1 MLSRCQEQPDID
13 NMSLTC
19 DLSQHQDVVRAKTGT
34 PDIIFTLIGPF
45 SPVTPDLSE
54 ADARGCSLS
63 LSLPP
68 SPISMP
74 SLLLYFLH
82 AFIPTV
88 TSFSKKRQSVQSCT
102 LRSLY
107 WMLLL
112 LLLFESLIGPF
123 PCFPGALRRQV
134 NLCRTTTSTY
144 VEGFVQKCAVNI

>member
-1 MLSRCQEQPDID
+1 
-13 NMSLTC
+13 MSLTC

-88 TSFSKKRQSVQSCT
+88 TSFSKKRQP
-102 LRSLY
+102 LY
-107 WMLLL
+107 
-112 LLLFESLIGPF
+112 
-123 PCFPGALRRQV
+123 V
-134 NLCRTTTSTY
+134 T
-144 VEGFVQKCAVNI
+144 